1 MITLKIVLFAIAL
14 ISTAVLALSIR
25 MVLIKG
31 GKFPETHV
39 SRNAEMKKKGIVC
52 VKTMD
57 RMEQSKV
64 ERREQFKNVRIL
76 K

>member
-14 ISTAVLALSIR
+14 VSTAVLALSIR

-39 SRNAEMKKKGIVC
+39 SRNAEMKKKGIIC
-52 VKTMD
+52 VKAMD
-57 RMEQSKV
+57 RMEQAKV
-64 ERREQFKNVRIL
+64 KRNDKYKNIRIL